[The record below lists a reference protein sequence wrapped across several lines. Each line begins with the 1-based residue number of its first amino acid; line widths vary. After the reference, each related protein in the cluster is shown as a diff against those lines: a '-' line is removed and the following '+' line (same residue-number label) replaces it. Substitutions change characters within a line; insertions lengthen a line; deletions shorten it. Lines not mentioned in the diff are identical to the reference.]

1 MEIKTNYI
9 SKFFFSKND
18 TVPVGHMV
26 DELMGIC
33 CSFRLDKAEW
43 VNNLEGEKTYE
54 DLEFIN
60 DTLKDKDSEFPE
72 ITKYELARRIWN
84 INHDEDLQIPKM
96 KMPDYLNMR

>member
-43 VNNLEGEKTYE
+43 VNNLEGEKPYE
-54 DLEFIN
+54 DLEFTYSAFIARFRN
-60 DTLKDKDSEFPE
+60 FVANRKFKSFEF
-72 ITKYELARRIWN
+72 K
-84 INHDEDLQIPKM
+84 IPKR
-96 KMPDYLNMR
+96 KCRLYLFVLGIRKFIP

>member
-1 MEIKTNYI
+1 MK
-9 SKFFFSKND
+9 K
-18 TVPVGHMV
+18 P
-26 DELMGIC
+26 
-33 CSFRLDKAEW
+33 
-43 VNNLEGEKTYE
+43 YE

>member
-43 VNNLEGEKTYE
+43 VNNLESEKPYE
-54 DLEFIN
+54 DIEQTVIH
-60 DTLKDKDSEFPE
+60 LKMVSVVVSPFYWSKNRAVL
-72 ITKYELARRIWN
+72 Y
-84 INHDEDLQIPKM
+84 NHKV
-96 KMPDYLNMR
+96 YAFYAF